1 MANDKQNNVRI
12 LQSTQKKSFHPAV
25 HAVWGFFAG
34 AAFISAAVLLYIN
47 LNHQTVSTTALQH
60 DFALEENVA
69 LTHAQNALNQNIP
82 QAEHETQQAA
92 EVEEVNAVADQ
103 QFDGDLLNAFKHEK
117 AAKTNVQ
124 RNAPFKNVQPKLS
137 PTVTAQQPS
146 AQSKRNTAPTV
157 SAESKPSKLL
167 TVKSPA
173 ILQAAINEPE
183 IPSPRGSLQVT
194 VTKTLQPLKD
204 STEMP

>member
-60 DFALEENVA
+60 DLASDENAA
-69 LTHAQNALNQNIP
+69 LTHSQNAFNQNIP
-82 QAEHETQQAA
+82 QTAHATQQAA
-92 EVEEVNAVADQ
+92 DAEEINAGSDQ

-117 AAKTNVQ
+117 APKRSVRQNS
-124 RNAPFKNVQPKLS
+124 PFKTVQAKLS
-137 PTVTAQQPS
+137 PTVTAQKQLKR
-146 AQSKRNTAPTV
+146 KRNTVPTV
-157 SAESKPSKLL
+157 NAESKPSEFL

-173 ILQAAINEPE
+173 VLQAAANEPE

-204 STEMP
+204 SPEVP